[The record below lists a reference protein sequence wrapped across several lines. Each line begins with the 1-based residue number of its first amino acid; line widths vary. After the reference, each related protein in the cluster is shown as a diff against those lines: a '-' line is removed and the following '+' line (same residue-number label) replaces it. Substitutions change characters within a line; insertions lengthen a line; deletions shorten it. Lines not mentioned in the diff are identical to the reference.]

1 MTDSLEDRCEL
12 LMKREEGKIKAIL
25 VKSPDDQHK
34 QRAPLNP
41 LEKFLCSPGKLD
53 FLVQSEPEVRRRR
66 PLLHVLT
73 THFSIGVRSLSFS
86 RFSSPT
92 SISILM
98 IF

>member
-12 LMKREEGKIKAIL
+12 LMKREAGKIKARL
-25 VKSPDDQHK
+25 EKSSVDQQK
-34 QRAPLNP
+34 QSEPLNP

-53 FLVQSEPEVRRRR
+53 FLVQSRRP